1 MLFFFFLT
9 RDGEKIGGRRHL
21 VAMHEQKG
29 AAAVFLGL
37 LIKVPAVST
46 SCNRKFP
53 APSALLHRQFLW
65 FAQRQSTIE
74 EQNQKGEDLGGVWKS
89 SPGTL
94 PPPRTRLMP
103 PLPAQAL
110 AAGSASGLLVMDN
123 SKGLGAGD

>member
-1 MLFFFFLT
+1 
-9 RDGEKIGGRRHL
+9 
-21 VAMHEQKG
+21 MHEQKG

-46 SCNRKFP
+46 SCNKKFP
-53 APSALLHRQFLW
+53 APSALLHRQFIW

-74 EQNQKGEDLGGVWKS
+74 EQNQKGKDLGGMWKS